1 MDGHQSEKAREAGEH
16 HEAGVASPAPP
27 APPPIL
33 LRERAA
39 IFLLGFAAFLP
50 LYAPQSVLPQ
60 LASSFSASPAET
72 GAVIGATTLAVA
84 LSAPLAGPLTDRFG
98 RKRSMLTAI
107 SILVPLTLLLTL
119 CGSLNELLAVRFTQ
133 GIVLPALFTGAVA
146 YIGTRWEGARGA
158 SVTGMFVTG
167 SAIGGFAGRFVAGL
181 LADLTGWQ
189 SGFAALTVVSAL
201 CAVFVALWLTPDAA
215 RPTGSILSNLRGMRE
230 HLRDGRIRAVSLCG
244 GTVLFS
250 MTACLS
256 YLGFHLAAPPF
267 DLTAAGIGLVFLVY
281 PLSATAPL
289 VNSWLLR
296 TLGTGNAY
304 RAAFGVCATGQLL
317 LLLPHL
323 AAVVAGTGIFLGG
336 VFLCQ
341 SLALGYVGRVA
352 TTNKGAAAGLYVCCF
367 YLGGSLGAVAPGLLW
382 NTAGWP
388 GCVALVLAALSTGAL
403 ISLAMREGSRTAA
416 DPA

>member
-1 MDGHQSEKAREAGEH
+1 MDGHRTETAREGKEDRS
-16 HEAGVASPAPP
+16 GTASSSSPL
-27 APPPIL
+27 PIL
-33 LRERAA
+33 PRERAA

-60 LASSFSASPAET
+60 LASSFQASPAET

-98 RKRSMLTAI
+98 RKRSMLAAI
-107 SILVPLTLLLTL
+107 AILVPLTLLLTL
-119 CGSLNELLAVRFTQ
+119 CGSLGELLAVRFSQ

-146 YIGTRWEGARGA
+146 YIGTRWEGTRGA

-167 SAIGGFAGRFVAGL
+167 SAIGGFAGRFVSGL
-181 LADLTGWQ
+181 VADIAGWQ
-189 SGFAALTVVSAL
+189 SGFAALAAVSAL
-201 CAVFVALWLTPDAA
+201 CAIFVALWLTPD
-215 RPTGSILSNLRGMRE
+215 RGRGTGSILSNFRGMRE

-250 MTACLS
+250 MTGCLS
-256 YLGFHLAAPPF
+256 YLGFHLTEPPF
-267 DLTAAGIGLVFLVY
+267 ELTAAGIGLVFLVY

-289 VNSWLLR
+289 VNSRLLR
-296 TLGTGNAY
+296 LLGTGNAY
-304 RAAFGVCATGQLL
+304 RVAFGVCAVGQLL
-317 LLLPHL
+317 LLLPDL
-323 AAVVAGTGIFLGG
+323 TAVVAGTGIFLGG

-367 YLGGSLGAVAPGLLW
+367 YLGGSLGAIGPGLLW
-382 NTAGWP
+382 KTAGWP
-388 GCVALVLAALSTGAL
+388 GCVALVLAALATGAL
-403 ISLAMREGSRTAA
+403 ISLAMREQSRRAA
-416 DPA
+416 EPV